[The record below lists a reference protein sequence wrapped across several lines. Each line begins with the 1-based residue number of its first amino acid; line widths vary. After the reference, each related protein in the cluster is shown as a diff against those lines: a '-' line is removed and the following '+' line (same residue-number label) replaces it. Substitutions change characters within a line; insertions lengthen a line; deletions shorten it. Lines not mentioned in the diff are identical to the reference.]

1 GEDPEAAGQG
11 NGTGGGQR
19 TATRE
24 RRRSPLVTTLLIL
37 VVVGIAA
44 SLIAQFW
51 TEVLWFDS
59 VRFRPVFLTE
69 LGAKVLLGVVG
80 GLINAGI
87 LGARLHIGYPAPPP
101 PPPAGRPSTSAT
113 APARSTRPRRRTR
126 TRSSATAPPLSR
138 CVASQ

>member
-80 GLINAGI
+80 GPITGGI
-87 LGARLHIGYPAPPP
+87 VWGRLYTRHPPPLPAPADVP
-101 PPPAGRPSTSAT
+101 GRA
-113 APARSTRPRRRTR
+113 
-126 TRSSATAPPLSR
+126 
-138 CVASQ
+138 